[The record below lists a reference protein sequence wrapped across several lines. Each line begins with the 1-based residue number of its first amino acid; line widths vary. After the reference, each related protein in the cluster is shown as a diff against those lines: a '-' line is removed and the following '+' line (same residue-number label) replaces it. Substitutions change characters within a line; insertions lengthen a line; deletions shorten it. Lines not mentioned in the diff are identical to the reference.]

1 MFAALPERRFCVPA
15 PESHRN
21 VAVLVSSLSHIPFG
35 RLFSCQGSQS
45 PHLLW
50 TKGCQNTT
58 LLPKKVFSFFYRP
71 GMFLSLLLLVQK
83 NHFGLKNLKTSLNFL
98 LVGKFSECTKLFSN
112 FTNHLHLHTSTFLM
126 ATFLRLCTKL
136 FRSFY
141 KTFTT
146 NPHFLIGTKNDKT
159 ATRSFYFS
167 IGTKNSRNGETFL
180 RKMGRKHGENS
191 TVLVNA
197 KLPKTLIFQ
206 GFSTLEVPN
215 STGDSGS
222 ERLPCI

>member
-1 MFAALPERRFCVPA
+1 MCLPRSLTAASPRSRRRKLCLFRFRASTKAHPARCSSSPHKIFDFAGSPKKMR
-15 PESHRN
+15 
-21 VAVLVSSLSHIPFG
+21 SHIPFG
-35 RLFSCQGSQS
+35 RLFSCQGSQRAFKS

-141 KTFTT
+141 KTFTI

-159 ATRSFYFS
+159 ATRSLYFS
-167 IGTKNSRNGETFL
+167 IGT
-180 RKMGRKHGENS
+180 
-191 TVLVNA
+191 
-197 KLPKTLIFQ
+197 
-206 GFSTLEVPN
+206 
-215 STGDSGS
+215 
-222 ERLPCI
+222 